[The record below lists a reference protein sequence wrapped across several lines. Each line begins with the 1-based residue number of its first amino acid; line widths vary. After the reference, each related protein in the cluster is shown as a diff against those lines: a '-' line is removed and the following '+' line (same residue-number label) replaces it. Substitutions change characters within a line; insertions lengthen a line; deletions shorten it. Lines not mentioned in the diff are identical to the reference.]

1 MSTNNTQITSH
12 QRHLLHQTVFEMAKH
27 RFLPRQ
33 NTDDTIRFER
43 PNSSAAMKLTT
54 EGYRVVIRKDFTGPL
69 MLGEPFIRKLIGS
82 GLYTF
87 ATVDGECILISC

>member
-1 MSTNNTQITSH
+1 MTTNKQITSH

-33 NTDDTIRFER
+33 ITDDTIRFER
-43 PNSSAAMKLTT
+43 PNSAAAMRLTT

-69 MLGEPFIRKLIGS
+69 TLGEPFIRELIAS

-87 ATVDGECILISC
+87 ATVEGECVMISR